1 MCCTVRCSVCCTVC
15 WRIRFSVCLGVFFL
29 NVSRST
35 SYFFKNKIFS
45 LQINLSSIYRAIVHV
60 CCSVRCTATYAVW
73 CTVYWSMRWSLC
85 LSVFSAQLRDRS
97 KRECFHTQLC
107 SSRKCTI
114 REGTC
119 SDTVCMLWGWNAL
132 RERSRNVPRY
142 GLYVLYSHLCIIEIL
157 LTYTPHLEMS
167 TYALSEILC
176 EHICSSWEIEKR
188 PQIWRICTIHA
199 LMCYV
204 YILCYIY
211 ACDIYLYV
219 YLCLI
224 YILMTYTFVLYIY
237 LCKIYIRMTYTDV
250 LYIYLWHTLLY
261 YIYTY
266 EIILCIIYILMTY
279 TYVLYVYVCLC
290 IIYIIRTYT
299 YILYIYL
306 WHILMYYIYTYDIHL
321 CIIYILMTYTD
332 VLHI

>member
-1 MCCTVRCSVCCTVC
+1 MP
-15 WRIRFSVCLGVFFL
+15 
-29 NVSRST
+29 
-35 SYFFKNKIFS
+35 
-45 LQINLSSIYRAIVHV
+45 
-60 CCSVRCTATYAVW
+60 
-73 CTVYWSMRWSLC
+73 
-85 LSVFSAQLRDRS
+85 
-97 KRECFHTQLC
+97 
-107 SSRKCTI
+107 
-114 REGTC
+114 
-119 SDTVCMLWGWNAL
+119 WGWNAL

-199 LMCYV
+199 LMCYA

-237 LCKIYIRMTYTDV
+237 LGKIYIRLTYTDV

-266 EIILCIIYILMTY
+266 DIILCIIYILMTY
-279 TYVLYVYVCLC
+279 TYVLYL
-290 IIYIIRTYT
+290 
-299 YILYIYL
+299 YL
-306 WHILMYYIYTYDIHL
+306 WHTLMYYTYNYDIHATPGNVNI
-321 CIIYILMTYTD
+321 CSIGNSMRTYSWFVKNSMTSRT
-332 VLHI
+332 